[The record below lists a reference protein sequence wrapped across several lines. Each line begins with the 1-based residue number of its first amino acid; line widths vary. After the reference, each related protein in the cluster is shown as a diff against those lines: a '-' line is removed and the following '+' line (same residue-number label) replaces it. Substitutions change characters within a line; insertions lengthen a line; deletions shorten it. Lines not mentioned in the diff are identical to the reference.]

1 MDELQRPGALYKQV
15 AAAIRQAILSDEFEP
30 GSALPSETQLIE
42 RYHVSRPTVRN
53 AIAALRTEGLI
64 EVIHGKGSFVRSR
77 PTVALTVDRA
87 VTRNAE
93 GAYSTGLEGWELN
106 EPPTVYRTRTT
117 AETGPLLGLDEDEAL
132 FGVDRLYAD
141 PATGTR
147 VAHRVLLPF
156 ATAEGTKLAEHPD
169 TEPTEI
175 YTALEAAGHT
185 LTWTEYAA
193 ARMPLPDE
201 RTTLQLPD
209 ATPVLHTCRV
219 TYGTD
224 DRPLLLEELRASG
237 DRARTAYR
245 IIADAPRHLTPVRD

>member
-15 AAAIRQAILSDEFEP
+15 AAAIRQAITSGEFEP
-30 GSALPSETQLIE
+30 GSTLPSETQLIE

-64 EVIHGKGSFVRSR
+64 EVIHGKGSYVRSR
-77 PTVALTVDRA
+77 PNAVLTVDRA
-87 VTRNAE
+87 ITRNAN
-93 GAYSTGLEGWELN
+93 GTYATGLQGWELA
-106 EPPTVYRTRTT
+106 EAPTVYRTHTT
-117 AETGPLLGLDEDEAL
+117 TETAPLLALDEDEAL
-132 FGVDRLYAD
+132 FGVDRLYVD

-156 ATAEGTKLAEHPD
+156 ATAEGTELADHPD
-169 TEPTEI
+169 TDPAAI
-175 YTALEAAGHT
+175 YAALEAAGHT
-185 LTWTEYAA
+185 PTWTEYAT

-201 RTTLQLPD
+201 RTALQLPD
-209 ATPVLHTCRV
+209 ATAVLHTVRV
-219 TYGTD
+219 THGTD

-245 IIADAPRHLTPVRD
+245 ITTDAPRHLTPVRD